1 MGSVA
6 LTGNDTVIL
15 NDRIISDL
23 ADADAAVLD
32 FPNETATLKVGKNGN
47 TIYALNSTGLMCT
60 LVLRVVRGSDDD
72 KYLNALKTQQDKNFA
87 QTILMAGEFVK
98 KIGNGKGKVIKD
110 VYIMSGGIFTKGVG
124 AKSNV
129 EGDTEQS
136 VSIYN
141 ISFAN
146 APRALT

>member
-1 MGSVA
+1 MSVA

-32 FPNETATLKVGKNGN
+32 FPNESATVKKGKNKN
-47 TIYALNSTGLMCT
+47 AIYSFNASGEICT
-60 LVLRVVRGSDDD
+60 VVLRVIRGSDDD
-72 KYLNALKTQQDKNFA
+72 KYLNALRTQQDSNFA
-87 QTILMAGEFVK
+87 QTILMTGEFIK
-98 KIGNGKGKVIKD
+98 KIGNGKGKVLKD
-110 VYIMSGGIFTKGVG
+110 KYIMSGGIFTKSVG

-136 VSIYN
+136 VAIYN
-141 ISFAN
+141 ITFAN